1 MVRYETYNYLD
12 YEEFKYLED
21 KTNSEMYPSSN
32 KREFDILLRK
42 NIRWYLDS
50 TIKDDEK
57 RIELFDKFINVN
69 MNIDVRK
76 TEFILNQVYKLLTFL
91 KFINYSLT
99 KEDVE
104 RLCKKNYI
112 INVLMEN
119 MVILNYRRPGK
130 RLDKAFKNSNFVML
144 WDKILERV
152 DLDSLHIPQEQDSY
166 YQYLNEINYRKN
178 LTLEEEQ
185 DLGYRILNGDKDA
198 VDMLV
203 KSNLKLVL
211 QRVRKYAGSKVD
223 TLDLIQEGNMG
234 LMEAARR
241 FDVTKGYRFS
251 TYASWYIEAY
261 IKRNLYKIMNVPY
274 HTINLIIPYQSYV
287 ITYYNKYG
295 VNPTDEEILCNTDLS
310 MEDIKKVRNILGRDS
325 ILEDVSTDIDYNA
338 LEKKELKEKLLGL
351 KDKCDISEIEY
362 KALSLRLGIGCNE
375 HTYAEIAKIMNTS
388 KQRVQQLTNN
398 AILKLR
404 LCQEIK
410 EYAVYL
416 DAPDEA
422 VENIDKMQRKLVK
435 QHKKFARKMGYDVP
449 KKRGKNE

>member
-12 YEEFKYLED
+12 YEEYKYLED

-32 KREFDILLRK
+32 KREFDTLLRK

-50 TIKDDEK
+50 AIKDDEK

-99 KEDVE
+99 EYDTE
-104 RLCKKNYI
+104 RLYKKNYI

-119 MVILNYRRPGK
+119 MAILNYRKPGK

-144 WDKILERV
+144 WDKILESV
-152 DLDSLHIPQEQDSY
+152 DLDNLRIPKEQDSY

-185 DLGYRILNGDKDA
+185 DLGYRILNGDKEA
-198 VDMLV
+198 VNMLV

-211 QRVRKYAGSKVD
+211 QRVKKYACSKID

-274 HTINLIIPYQSYV
+274 HTISLILPYQSYV

-295 VNPTDEEILCNTDLS
+295 VNPTDEEILFNTDLS
-310 MEDIKKVRNILGRDS
+310 MEDIKKVRKILERDN
-325 ILEDVSTDIDYNA
+325 ILEDIPIDIDYNA

-351 KDKCDISEIEY
+351 KDKCDISEPEY
-362 KALSLRLGIGCNE
+362 KALCLRLGIGYRE
-375 HTYAEIAKIMNTS
+375 HTYIEIAKIMNTS

-398 AILKLR
+398 AIIKLR

-410 EYAVYL
+410 EYAAYL
-416 DAPDEA
+416 DAPDAA
-422 VENIDKMQRKLVK
+422 VENIDKMQRSLVK
-435 QHKKFARKMGYDVP
+435 QHKKIARKMGYDVP
-449 KKRGKNE
+449 KKRGKHE